1 MRVVVFHRGLFQRS
15 APKSQIQTGFPSM
28 ISYRPNQQIASGKA
42 LLQPFSDRG
51 YVLMT
56 DGSNL
61 SIDVRFSYF
70 EKAVKDKI
78 HVPLKP
84 WTYFSFW
91 YRSGLNRIDILNEG
105 FNRNNAMVAGLQHE
119 LADLAGVIGRIL
131 MLDNVAL
138 LYLRG
143 NIPDIPGFENV
154 TVPKHMHGTWAMADY
169 SPKAKEF
176 LDSIQRMRDETQT
189 YCVYDRVNELEAQV
203 KILTQELEQLKAQQ
217 GITHKG

>member
-1 MRVVVFHRGLFQRS
+1 
-15 APKSQIQTGFPSM
+15 
-28 ISYRPNQQIASGKA
+28 
-42 LLQPFSDRG
+42 
-51 YVLMT
+51 MT